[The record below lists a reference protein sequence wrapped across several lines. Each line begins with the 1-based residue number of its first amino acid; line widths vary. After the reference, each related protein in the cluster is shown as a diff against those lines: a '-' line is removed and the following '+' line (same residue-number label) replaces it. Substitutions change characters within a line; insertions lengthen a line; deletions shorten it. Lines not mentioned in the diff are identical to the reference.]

1 MSEPGLP
8 KRTVSVEDLD
18 RLKKQRETSDGQYD
32 DWLTKVDQALYA
44 VPDLPHP
51 PPLPDEAQ
59 ISRINEQWEILRARP
74 ATLDGWRGKAETF
87 VWEMIE
93 PILARQQD
101 FNAAV
106 VDHLNRNIQPQRET
120 VRSIETVIALLH
132 QQLDA
137 LVGFHSTLMQYLQ
150 RITPFVNSKDYEFAA
165 LARRTYEDGEQQIQ
179 SIARTQRALSASI
192 QGLSNELLKQ
202 VESLRSHVLR
212 YDGRIESANAAM
224 AIVQQQASALQREV
238 ARLSDGGAGFSRP
251 DPQVG
256 SAFSRADAGAAAGL
270 KPGPPS
276 PADSSDSTLAGAS
289 ATESWKYPAFEAAF
303 RGSEADIGE
312 RLAGYAKVFAA
323 SGDVLDVGCGRGEF
337 LDLLRS
343 QGLTVRGVDLNHEM
357 VEICRA
363 RGLDVQHG
371 DALSYLRAQPDGS
384 LGGLFAAQVVE
395 HLTPDYLLALL
406 NEAQRVLRSGAPIVL
421 ETINVACWYAFF
433 QSYIRDITHARPLHP
448 DTLKYLV
455 IASGFAAAEVEFR
468 VPVPEADRLQT
479 PPEVAWRPTGDD
491 KDAIVSLARTV
502 GEHADTLNK
511 LLFTYLDYAV
521 IARKA

>member
-32 DWLTKVDQALYA
+32 DWLTNVDRALYP

-59 ISRINEQWEILRARP
+59 VSRLNEHWEILRARP
-74 ATLDGWRGKAETF
+74 ALLQGWRGKAEAF

-93 PILARQQD
+93 PILARQQA
-101 FNAAV
+101 FNSAL

-120 VRSIETVIALLH
+120 VRSIESVIALVH
-132 QQLDA
+132 QQLAA
-137 LVGFHSTLMQYLQ
+137 LVTFHSTLMQYLQ

-224 AIVQQQASALQREV
+224 AIVQQQAAALQREV
-238 ARLSDGGAGFSRP
+238 ARLTDGGPTRRP
-251 DPQVG
+251 
-256 SAFSRADAGAAAGL
+256 AA
-270 KPGPPS
+270 S
-276 PADSSDSTLAGAS
+276 PTESTLAGGS
-289 ATESWKYPAFEAAF
+289 TTESWKYPAFEAAF
-303 RGSEADIGE
+303 RGSETDIGE

-363 RGLDVQHG
+363 RGLDVEHG
-371 DALSYLRAQPDGS
+371 DALSYLRALPDTS

-395 HLTPDYLLALL
+395 HLTPDYLLAFL
-406 NEAQRVLRSGAPIVL
+406 NEAQRVLRSGAPVVL

-448 DTLKYLV
+448 ETLKYLV

-468 VPVPEADRLQT
+468 VPVPEADRLQS

-521 IARKA
+521 ISRKA